1 MTQLLVVLPCEMPA
15 SFSSNGNGNGIGT
28 GAAAGVPNNQSLHY
42 LTTVDGRNVASQSSA
57 VPALLP
63 PSGGLEV
70 VALVPAAQLSWH
82 QLRLPRGTLKTG
94 MMADTAAPRL
104 RAVLEGLLEEN
115 LLDEPAVMHFAVE
128 PDAQDAAVCTVA
140 VCDRTWLKAWV
151 QLLEQ
156 HQHTVQ
162 RIVPEIA
169 PLAAGASLSVQ
180 GPAEQPLLVWGGTAP
195 LVLPLTDATVALVN
209 WPAAQEVLAEPA
221 HAAVAEKLFGRRVTL
236 QQKGQRWLAAL
247 GGTWDLAQF
256 DLASSIGSR
265 RWRRWSDWGRQ
276 LTHAPRWRAARWAVL
291 VLAITQL
298 VGLNGLAWVERNRLQ
313 VKQQQV
319 HNLLTQTFPQVKYVI
334 DAPLQMRR
342 ELNSLRQNAG
352 YSDNADL
359 ENLLAALGKLGLD
372 TSAAREMDYAQGELR
387 LKGVAWSEQDQKE
400 AGKKLKA
407 QGLESVMQD
416 GVRIVRAQVQP

>member
-15 SFSSNGNGNGIGT
+15 SFGGNGNGN
-28 GAAAGVPNNQSLHY
+28 GAAAGVPNSQSVHY
-42 LTTVDGRNVASQSSA
+42 LTTVDGVNVAGQSSA

-63 PSGGLEV
+63 ASSGLEV

-82 QLRLPRGTLKTG
+82 QVRLPRGTLKTG
-94 MMADTAAPRL
+94 VMADAAAPRL
-104 RAVLEGLLEEN
+104 RAVLEGLLEEH
-115 LLDEPAVMHFAVE
+115 LLDEPAVLHFAVE
-128 PDAQDAAVCTVA
+128 PDAQDAADCTVA

-162 RIVPEIA
+162 RIVPEIS
-169 PLAAGASLSVQ
+169 PVAAGASLSVQ
-180 GPAEQPLLVWGGTAP
+180 GNTEPFLVWGGTAP
-195 LVLPLTDATVALVN
+195 LVLPLTSATAALVH
-209 WPAAQEVLAEPA
+209 WPAELEVLAEPA
-221 HAAVAEKLFGRRVTL
+221 HAALAEKLFGRRVTL

-247 GGTWDLAQF
+247 GGNWDLAQF
-256 DLASSIGSR
+256 DLASSSGSR
-265 RWRRWSDWGRQ
+265 RWRRWSAWGRQ

-291 VLAITQL
+291 VLAFTQ
-298 VGLNGLAWVERNRLQ
+298 VFGLNGLAWVERNRLEA
-313 VKQQQV
+313 KQQQV
-319 HNLLTQTFPQVKYVI
+319 RNLLTQTFPQVKYVI

-352 YSDNADL
+352 YSDNTDL

-372 TSAAREMDYAQGELR
+372 TSAAREMDYGQGELR
-387 LKGVAWSEQDQKE
+387 LKGVTWSEQDQIE
-400 AGKKLKA
+400 AGKKLKTE
-407 QGLESVMQD
+407 GLESTMQD